1 MEINQNAKILIVGT
15 GLIGGSY
22 AQGLT
27 EAGFEVGGVD
37 KKQYNLNYCLE
48 RGWLAH
54 GTTDPQPDYL
64 GQFDIVILAL
74 YPQRVYDWIVLHMDA
89 LKPGALLTDTAG
101 VKGSIVSSIQSA
113 LRPDLEFIGAHPM
126 AGRERGGMEYAG
138 AAIFKGANFIVTPT
152 EKNTSAAVETAAQIG
167 RVLGFKQIV
176 TLSPAEHDEMI
187 AFLSQMTHCVAVA
200 LMTCRECDGFEKYSG
215 DSFRDLTRIA
225 KIDEKMWPNLFALN
239 KAELVAQMELFEAQF
254 RRMREYIQNDETD
267 KLREM
272 MVLSTQRREK
282 FDRDQAIGNSQQAIG
297 NRQ

>member
-1 MEINQNAKILIVGT
+1 MPRYKTGERMEIDKNAKILIVGT

-37 KKQYNLNYCLE
+37 KKEYNLNYCLE

-54 GTTDPQPDYL
+54 GTTDSKPDYL
-64 GQFDIVILAL
+64 SQFDIVILAL
-74 YPQRVYDWIVLHMDA
+74 YPQRVYEWIVAHMDA

-101 VKGSIVSSIQSA
+101 VKGSIVSSIQSV
-113 LRPDLEFIGAHPM
+113 LRPDLEFVGAHPM
-126 AGRERGGMEYAG
+126 AGRERGGMDYAG
-138 AAIFKGANFIVTPT
+138 AAIFRGANFIVTPT
-152 EKNTSAAVETAAQIG
+152 EKNTPEGVAAASAIG
-167 RVLGFKQIV
+167 DILGFKNIV

-239 KAELVAQMELFEAQF
+239 KEELVAQMDLFEAQF
-254 RRMREYIQNDETD
+254 RRIRDLIQNDEKD

-272 MVLSTQRREK
+272 MILSTRRREK
-282 FDRDQAIGNSQQAIG
+282 FDK
-297 NRQ
+297 

>member
-1 MEINQNAKILIVGT
+1 MEINHNAKILIVGT

-37 KKQYNLNYCLE
+37 KKEENLRYCLE

-54 GTTDPQPDYL
+54 GETDPTPDYL
-64 GQFDIVILAL
+64 AQFDIVILAL
-74 YPQRVYDWIVLHMDA
+74 YPQRVYEWILAHMDA

-101 VKGSIVSSIQSA
+101 VKGTIVASIQAA
-113 LRPDLEFIGAHPM
+113 LRPDLEFVGAHPM

-152 EKNTSAAVETAAQIG
+152 EKNTPAGIEQAEAIG
-167 RVLGFKQIV
+167 RALGFKQIV

-200 LMTCRECDGFEKYSG
+200 LMTCKECDGFEKYSG

-239 KAELVAQMELFEAQF
+239 KEELVAQMDLFEAQF
-254 RRMREYIQNDETD
+254 HRMREYIQNDEKD

-282 FDRDQAIGNSQQAIG
+282 FDR
-297 NRQ
+297 